1 MPTFKVWDPANESLC
16 SSTVEHE
23 AHDANEAAEKYAEE
37 DTDGISDG
45 IYANGYDLMT
55 RDEDG
60 IAMAVT
66 VTVEYEPSYYAHIH
80 ALPDGYTIHV
90 GTIPDSETG
99 EETEIYQWEHSNG
112 EVSGHLEGD
121 GKFVRDSFSSW
132 DAAADDIREHETL
145 TD

>member
-1 MPTFKVWDPANESLC
+1 MPTFKVWDPASESLC

-23 AHDANEAAEKYAEE
+23 AHDAREAAEKYADD
-37 DTDGISDG
+37 DTDGASDG
-45 IYANGYDLMT
+45 IYSNGYDLMT

-66 VTVEYEPSYYAHIH
+66 VTVEYEPTYYAH
-80 ALPDGYTIHV
+80 ANSLPDGYSIHV
-90 GTIPDSETG
+90 STIPDPETG
-99 EETEIYQWEHSNG
+99 EEDEVYQWEHVSG

-121 GKFVRDSFSSW
+121 RFFRDSFGSW
-132 DAAADDIREHETL
+132 DDAVADIREQQDL